1 MHKKI
6 LRHSAAVPALA
17 TPAALVASEASAMT
31 TAPGPGAER
40 ADTKAPSLSLRIGN
54 DLMSFTTGNSAE
66 RVLVAQHESHASQ
79 ASHESHAS
87 HASGT

>member
-17 TPAALVASEASAMT
+17 APAALVASEASAMT

-54 DLMSFTTGNSAE
+54 DLMSFTIGNS
-66 RVLVAQHESHASQ
+66 VVVAQ
-79 ASHESHAS
+79 HESHAS